1 MRIFFILFFISF
13 NIKAET
19 CHWCIANDDS
29 LQSTLESFLN
39 LSPVEQI
46 KNLENKKIKV
56 KILNS
61 NRKSN
66 SSLFQWSK
74 VRLDSGNLQDIS
86 KHEGSLGKTLCI
98 GEKDVSKDTLTIILS
113 SDSPRSTLFHEY
125 LHSIQINKDLSW
137 CEVSKKLWGE
147 NSPSEDT
154 LKIVRNHEWDVRLI
168 LWKYRNHKSFNI
180 EDRIVIAEGLI
191 NEAKLRKSFDQEAE
205 VFVIKNKV
213 ADFLNE
219 NIQAYIKNN
228 TKNTP

>member
-29 LQSTLESFLN
+29 LHSTLESFLN

-66 SSLFQWSK
+66 
-74 VRLDSGNLQDIS
+74 
-86 KHEGSLGKTLCI
+86 
-98 GEKDVSKDTLTIILS
+98 
-113 SDSPRSTLFHEY
+113 STLFHEY

-180 EDRIVIAEGLI
+180 EDRIVIAEGLL